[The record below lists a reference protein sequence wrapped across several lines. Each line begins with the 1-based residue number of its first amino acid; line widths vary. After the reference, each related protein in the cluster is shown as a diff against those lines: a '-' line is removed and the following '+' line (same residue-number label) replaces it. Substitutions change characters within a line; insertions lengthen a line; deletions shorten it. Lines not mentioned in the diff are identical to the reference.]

1 MAQEDFK
8 EFIANLKAVGL
19 PTASR
24 FYVMLPNASNTLCMM
39 VDQCSL
45 PGLTLMTTEM
55 RTFGEVR
62 EAPYG
67 ITYPPVQI
75 STIVDNNSEAKIY
88 FENWANLVFDR
99 ETRTSGYYKGSGKIE
114 GYAKDIDIV
123 LTDKGDTP
131 IYKVRLYE
139 AFPKTVSDIQ
149 LDYSNK
155 DIIRLQVSLAYR
167 YWKRDELTGA
177 DIAAVKTTVALPS
190 IFDTLQGS

>member
-1 MAQEDFK
+1 MAKEDFK
-8 EFIANLKAVGL
+8 GFIANLKAVGL

-24 FYVMLPNASNTLCMM
+24 FYVIIPLATDTVCMM
-39 VDQCSL
+39 VDQCTL

-75 STIVDNNSEAKIY
+75 SAIVDNNSESKL
-88 FENWANLVFDR
+88 FFDNWANQVFDR
-99 ETRTSGYYKGSGKIE
+99 ETRTSGYYKDFI
-114 GYAKDIDIV
+114 KDIDIV

-131 IYKVRLYE
+131 IYKVKLYE
-139 AFPKTVSDIQ
+139 AYPKTVSDIQ

-167 YWKRDELTGA
+167 YWKRVELTGA
-177 DIAAVKTTVALPS
+177 DVAAVANTR
-190 IFDTLQGS
+190 QGL

>member
-75 STIVDNNSEAKIY
+75 SAILDNSSKAKQY
-88 FENWANLVFDR
+88 FDYWSNLVFDR
-99 ETRTSGYYKGSGKIE
+99 KTRTSGYYKTSGTTP
-114 GYAKDIDIV
+114 GYARDIDII
-123 LTDKGDTP
+123 LTDKADTP
-131 IYKVRLYE
+131 IYKVRLFE
-139 AFPKTVSDIQ
+139 AYPKSVSDIA

-155 DIIRLQVSLAYR
+155 DIIRLQVSMAYR
-167 YWKRDELTGA
+167 YWERVDVTGA
-177 DIAAVKTTVALPS
+177 DVAAVTNTRS
-190 IFDTLQGS
+190 GS